1 LFEGPEF
8 RNRSPQEIISVN
20 VYFDSVGY
28 TYRAMSWL
36 DLARRE
42 KNVCALQYA
51 AHDSRQ
57 AIEQLLFEEIVI
69 SAGTDLDLGEYE
81 KCKGNSTKLNKIIRR
96 LNPYYEKLIQFT
108 RAILSADPEIP
119 VLVTWDHK
127 ELMMHWGKISNYL
140 HWVGEP
146 AETVESDEWFFNGVA
161 TVESAAE
168 LLWNKSKSG
177 YTGIMMPENM
187 QPEIRH
193 FWDRYRTGDVD
204 LDAVKRLAHIAL
216 PILKQR
222 VRMTKA

>member
-1 LFEGPEF
+1 MFEGPDF

-36 DLARRE
+36 DLARSE

-51 AHDSRQ
+51 AHDTRQ
-57 AIEQLLFEEIVI
+57 AIEQLLFEEIVM
-69 SAGTDLDLGEYE
+69 SAGTDLDRDEYE

-119 VLVTWDHK
+119 DLLTWDHK

-140 HWVGEP
+140 HWAGEP

-187 QPEIRH
+187 QPEIRVC
-193 FWDRYRTGDVD
+193 WERYRTGDVD
-204 LDAVKRLAHIAL
+204 LDAVKRIAHIAL

-222 VRMTKA
+222 VKMTKA